1 MEFKSKLLIVAL
13 ASAMPWMSVHA
24 QTQADLQ
31 KEIAALR
38 AQLQALQQ
46 KVEAIN
52 AKPDTSAA
60 NTAVAQ
66 QVNRLEQRL
75 DLADDAAETTGFKGM
90 KINGTIEA
98 GAGYDSQIGSNN
110 FGASS
115 GSALDDK
122 TYSGYGMVQITKES
136 QGEGVDWTLRMLP
149 GANQENLVH
158 EASISIPFS
167 EGNRIVGGV
176 IPDYQGYE
184 FVFPNANSTMG
195 NQLISHNALYDLAGA
210 TQYQG
215 LGMTHELDGG
225 NYAVKW
231 MVGNVDPS
239 IDTDNDTT
247 SPNTYSNGSADRSV
261 ALAYRGDWFIN
272 EFAYIGL
279 SGLHGSVNRNFRIMA
294 IDGGYT
300 RGDWQ
305 FNGQLTAGW
314 MRGAASN
321 TDATTG
327 AQLDAEWA
335 GLSALVGF
343 KATPRLQLI
352 ARADYLANAK
362 NGGGTYVIATP
373 TQNTL
378 TKTGDDAATGL
389 GPVRASDG
397 SIENAGEV
405 DNGANLTRLT
415 LGTNYQINAN
425 AQWKMEYRIDQ
436 SSGYNF
442 VDSNG
447 VATRQRSRLG
457 TALVLSF

>member
-1 MEFKSKLLIVAL
+1 MEFKSKLLVVAL
-13 ASAMPWMSVHA
+13 AAAMPWVSA
-24 QTQADLQ
+24 QAQSQADLQ

-46 KVEAIN
+46 KVESLN
-52 AKPDTSAA
+52 AKTEAPAASA
-60 NTAVAQ
+60 AVAQ

-75 DLADDAAETTGFKGM
+75 DLADDEAEKTGFKGM

-115 GSALDDK
+115 GSTLDDK
-122 TYSGYGMVQITKES
+122 TYSGYGMVQITKET
-136 QGEGVDWTLRMLP
+136 QGEGVDWTLRILP

-158 EASISIPFS
+158 EASISIPVAD
-167 EGNRIVGGV
+167 GHRVVGGV

-184 FVFPNANSTMG
+184 YVFPNANPTLG

-215 LGMTHELDGG
+215 LGMAHTLDGG
-225 NYAVKW
+225 KYAVKW
-231 MVGNVDPS
+231 MIGNVDPS
-239 IDTDNDTT
+239 IDTDNDTS
-247 SPNTYSNGSADRSV
+247 SPNTYSNGTKDRSV

-294 IDGGYT
+294 LDGGYT
-300 RGDWQ
+300 HGDWQ
-305 FNGQLTAGW
+305 FNGQITAGW

-321 TDATTG
+321 TDASG
-327 AQLDAEWA
+327 AQLDAEWT
-335 GLSALVGF
+335 GLSALVGY

-352 ARADYLANAK
+352 ARADYLANSK
-362 NGGGTYVIATP
+362 NGGGTYVITTP

-378 TKTGDDAATGL
+378 TRTGDDAATGL

-397 SIENAGEV
+397 TIENAGEV

-415 LGTNYQINAN
+415 LGTNYQINSN
-425 AQWKMEYRIDQ
+425 AQWKVEYRIDQ
-436 SSGYNF
+436 SSGHNF
-442 VDSNG
+442 VDTNG
-447 VATRQRSRLG
+447 VATRQRSRIG